1 MELKVI
7 GKVRPAIDAH
17 AIVTGKKQFY
27 SDIRLPNMLYARVK
41 TSPYPHA
48 KILRINVEKAKKL
61 PGVKAVITAEDLP
74 NKRWGRKVYGAG
86 EKDFHVLA
94 KDKVT
99 EFGQPVAAVAAE
111 TPEAAAEALELIEV
125 EYDPLPAVFD
135 VEEAAKTD
143 PPVVV
148 WKIGEDV
155 PDATFSPRDAFRPN
169 VHNYAKFEKG
179 DVEKGFA
186 EADMIIERKYVV
198 NTMHHAQLETHGAV
212 AAVEPDGTV
221 IVWTGTQGP
230 FEDMMDICDLLGIPQ
245 NRVRIIN
252 CPAGGAFGGKT
263 ALSPVAAIAAA
274 LALKTGRPV
283 KLVLTREESMAGCFP
298 RAAFVTLAKDGVTK
312 DGKIVARHFK
322 TFINGGGHQ
331 AFSPAL
337 CITTLKAH
345 VEYANKIPNYKLE
358 AFSVYTNLP
367 KKGAFRG
374 FGTPEQEWAIEQQM
388 DEIAKAVGVDPLEL
402 RLKHIVEPGDK
413 SIAGEDLTESVGA
426 KECLQKVVELLGW
439 GQPTEKERGS
449 WRRGRGI
456 AAGNKYSGGSWGTNA
471 EVRLL
476 PDGTIQ
482 VWHSASDM
490 GQGASTVA
498 AMIAAEEF
506 KLPIEKVKVFSADTA
521 YTPFSTTT
529 ASSRMTLLMGGSVL
543 LACRDAKKKLFEKA
557 AQKLELSPEELE
569 TKDGVVYARNDHG
582 KSLKFSDM
590 VSGLEEIVGRGSY
603 FVSRSDNAH
612 CFLAAGV
619 ELEVD
624 VETGEV
630 RLLKVVSAADAVP
643 INPASAASQLKGGLS
658 QGVGPA
664 LLEVTYY
671 DNGRPLNPTILGQRI
686 PTTLDIPSI
695 DNIVTVFVPKP
706 HPDGPYGAKG
716 LGEGVLSALFPAI
729 ANAIADAIGVRIAE
743 TPITPDKILKAL
755 GKVGVGGCSK

>member
-1 MELKVI
+1 MEFEVV
-7 GKVRPAIDAH
+7 GKGRPAIDAY

-27 SDIRLPNMLYARVK
+27 SDVHLSNMLYARVK
-41 TSPYPHA
+41 TSPCSHA
-48 KILRINVEKAKKL
+48 KILGINVEKAKKL
-61 PGVKAVITAEDLP
+61 PGVRAVITAEDLP

-86 EKDFHVLA
+86 EKDFHILA
-94 KDKVT
+94 RDKVT

-125 EYDPLPAVFD
+125 EYDPLPAIFD
-135 VEEAAKTD
+135 VEEAASTW

-155 PDATFSPRDAFRPN
+155 PDTTYSPRDTFRPN

-221 IVWTGTQGP
+221 VVWTGTQGP
-230 FEDMMDICDLLGIPQ
+230 FEDMMDICDVLNIPQ

-283 KLVLTREESMAGCFP
+283 KLVLTREESMVGCFP
-298 RAAFVTLAKDGVTK
+298 RAAFATTARDGVKKDGR
-312 DGKIVARHFK
+312 IVARHFK
-322 TFINGGGHQ
+322 TLINGGGHQ

-374 FGTPEQEWAIEQQM
+374 FGTPEQEWALEQQM
-388 DEIAKAVGVDPLEL
+388 DEIAKAVGMDPLEL

-413 SIAGEDLTESVGA
+413 SIVGEDLTESVGA
-426 KECLQKVVELLGW
+426 KECLQKVAELLGW
-439 GQPTEKERGS
+439 GQPIKKERGP

-471 EVRLL
+471 EVRLM

-506 KLPIEKVKVFSADTA
+506 KVPVERVKVFSADTA

-543 LACRDAKKKLFEKA
+543 LACRNAKKKLFEKA
-557 AQKLELSPEELE
+557 ANKLGLSPDELE
-569 TKDGVVYARNDHG
+569 TRNGVVYAKTDHG
-582 KSLKFSDM
+582 RGLKFSDI
-590 VSGLEEIVGRGSY
+590 VISGQDEVVGRGSY
-603 FVSRSDNAH
+603 AVPRSDNAH

-619 ELEVD
+619 ELEVN

-643 INPASAASQLKGGLS
+643 INPAGAASQLKGGLS
-658 QGVGPA
+658 QAVGPA
-664 LLEVTYY
+664 LMEVTYY
-671 DNGRPLNPTILGQRI
+671 DNGRPLNPTLLGQKV
-686 PTTLDIPSI
+686 PTALDIPPI

-729 ANAIADAIGVRIAE
+729 ANAIADAIGVRITE

-755 GKVGVGGCSK
+755 GKNGGGHR

>member
-1 MELKVI
+1 MELEFV
-7 GKVRPAIDAH
+7 GKGRPAIDAH

-48 KILRINVEKAKKL
+48 KILRIDVEKAKKL
-61 PGVKAVITAEDLP
+61 PGVRAVITAEDLP
-74 NKRWGRKVYGAG
+74 NKRWGRRVYGVG
-86 EKDFHVLA
+86 ERDFHVLA
-94 KDKVT
+94 RDKVT
-99 EFGQPVAAVAAE
+99 EFGQPVAALAAE
-111 TPEAAAEALELIEV
+111 TPEIAAEALELIEV
-125 EYDPLPAVFD
+125 EYEPLPAVFD
-135 VEEAAKTD
+135 VEEAASSD

-148 WKIGEDV
+148 WKIGKDV
-155 PDATFSPRDAFRPN
+155 PDVTFSPRDTFRPN
-169 VHNYAKFEKG
+169 VHNYAKFERG

-186 EADMIIERKYVV
+186 EADMIIEHKYVV

-221 IVWTGTQGP
+221 VIWTGTQGP
-230 FEDMMDICDLLGIPQ
+230 FEDMMEVSDLLGIPQ

-252 CPAGGAFGGKT
+252 CPAGGAFGGKV
-263 ALSPVAAIAAA
+263 ALSPIATIAAA

-283 KLVLTREESMAGCFP
+283 KLVLTREEAMTGWFP
-298 RAAFVTLAKDGVTK
+298 RATFVTIARDGVKKDGR
-312 DGKIVARHFK
+312 IVARHFK

-337 CITTLKAH
+337 SVTTLKAH

-374 FGTPEQEWAIEQQM
+374 FGAPEQEWALEQQM
-388 DEIAKAVGVDPLEL
+388 DEIAKAVGMNPLEL
-402 RLKHIVEPGDK
+402 RLRHMVKPGDK
-413 SIAGEDLTESVGA
+413 SIVGEDLTESVGA
-426 KECLQKVVELLGW
+426 EECLKKVAEILGW
-439 GQPTEKERGS
+439 GEPIEKARGP

-456 AAGNKYSGGSWGTNA
+456 AAGNKYSGGGWGTNA
-471 EVRLL
+471 EVRLM

-482 VWHSASDM
+482 VWQSASDM

-498 AMIAAEEF
+498 AIIAAEEF
-506 KLPIEKVKVFSADTA
+506 KVPIEKVKVFSADTA
-521 YTPFSTTT
+521 YTPFATTT
-529 ASSRMTLLMGGSVL
+529 ASSRMTMLMGGSVL
-543 LACRDAKKKLFEKA
+543 LACKDAKKKLFEKA
-557 AQKLELSPEELE
+557 AKKLGLSPEELE
-569 TKDGVVYARNDHG
+569 TRDGVVYSKTDRR
-582 KSLKFSDM
+582 KSLKFSDI
-590 VSGLEEIVGRGSY
+590 VSGQEEVVGRGSH
-603 FVSRSDNAH
+603 VVTRSDNSH

-630 RLLKVVSAADAVP
+630 RLLKVVNAVDTVP
-643 INPASAASQLKGGLS
+643 INPAGAASQLKGGLS

-664 LLEVTYY
+664 LMEVTYY
-671 DNGRPLNPTILGQRI
+671 DSGIPLNPTLLGQRV
-686 PTTLDIPSI
+686 PTTLDIPPV
-695 DNIVTVFVPKP
+695 DNIITVFVPKP

-729 ANAIADAIGVRIAE
+729 ANAIADAIGVRITE
-743 TPITPDKILKAL
+743 TPITPEKILMAL
-755 GKVGVGGCSK
+755 GKVGGDSK